1 MSFQEKSAWIMGAV
15 LAVVYGWYFVS
26 IAGEITGDVAEISYQ
41 GMMLAAVVA
50 VVVLA
55 AAAHAVVA
63 IAGPK
68 DADHSDD
75 RDKEITR
82 YGENIGRFALVTGA
96 LVALALAMVEADHFW
111 IANAILAGLVL
122 AELTSVGTR
131 IILYRRG
138 M

>member
-1 MSFQEKSAWIMGAV
+1 MTFQEKSAWIMGAV

-26 IAGEITGDVAEISYQ
+26 IAGEISGDVAEISYQ
-41 GMMLAAVVA
+41 GMMLATVVA

-55 AAAHAVVA
+55 AAAHVLVA

-68 DADHSDD
+68 DADRSDE

-82 YGENIGRFALVTGA
+82 HGEYIGQFALAAGA
-96 LVALALAMVEADHFW
+96 LVALALAMTEADHFW
-111 IANAILAGLVL
+111 IANVILAGLVL

-131 IILYRRG
+131 IVLYRRG